1 MLQSIELKLE
11 TKGCKMGMLMIAIG
25 VGFFGSF
32 IVFFIAEEM
41 SLKDADFSDIKDVF
55 TQELSLDESLSKYG
69 TIKYMAMYVIGV
81 FVIGLLVSTQ
91 ILIPNGFG
99 LGFSMAYVFLPSLI
113 GSLIILL
120 VKWRF
125 QPLLKLISSFMFG
138 AGYIGA
144 SAFAVAA
151 THLLLT

>member
-1 MLQSIELKLE
+1 
-11 TKGCKMGMLMIAIG
+11 MGMLMIAIAIG
-25 VGFFGSF
+25 YFGS
-32 IVFFIAEEM
+32 ILVFLVTEEM
-41 SLKDADFSDIKDVF
+41 SLKDSDFSDIKDAF
-55 TQELSLDESLSKYG
+55 TKELSLDESLSKYG
-69 TIKYMAMYVIGV
+69 TIKYMAMYVAVVAI
-81 FVIGLLVSTQ
+81 IGLVVSTQ

-99 LGFSMAYVFLPSLI
+99 LGFNMAYVFLPALI

-151 THLLLT
+151 SYLFLT

>member
-1 MLQSIELKLE
+1 
-11 TKGCKMGMLMIAIG
+11 MGMLMIAIAIG
-25 VGFFGSF
+25 YFGS
-32 IVFFIAEEM
+32 ILVFLIMEEM
-41 SLKDADFSDIKDVF
+41 SLKDSDFSDIKDAF
-55 TQELSLDESLSKYG
+55 TKELSLDESLSKYG
-69 TIKYMAMYVIGV
+69 TIKYMAMYVVVVGI
-81 FVIGLLVSTQ
+81 IGLVISAQ

-99 LGFSMAYVFLPSLI
+99 LGFNMAYVFLPALI

-151 THLLLT
+151 SHLFLT

>member
-1 MLQSIELKLE
+1 
-11 TKGCKMGMLMIAIG
+11 MGMLMIAIG
-25 VGFFGSF
+25 IGFFGS
-32 IVFFIAEEM
+32 IIIFFIAEEM
-41 SLKDADFSDIKDVF
+41 SLKDSNFSDIKDVF
-55 TQELSLDESLSKYG
+55 TQEISLDESLKKYG
-69 TIKYMAMYVIGV
+69 TIKYMALYIMVVCIIGF
-81 FVIGLLVSTQ
+81 FVATQ

-125 QPLLKLISSFMFG
+125 QPLLKLVSSFMFG

-144 SAFAVAA
+144 SAFSVAA
-151 THLLLT
+151 TYLFLA

>member
-1 MLQSIELKLE
+1 
-11 TKGCKMGMLMIAIG
+11 MGMLMIAIA
-25 VGFFGSF
+25 VGFFGS
-32 IVFFIAEEM
+32 ILVFFITEEM
-41 SLKDADFSDIKDVF
+41 SLKDSDFSDIKDAF
-55 TQELSLDESLSKYG
+55 TKELSLDESLSKYG
-69 TIKYMAMYVIGV
+69 TIKYMAMYIALVGI
-81 FVIGLLVSTQ
+81 IGLLVSTQ

-151 THLLLT
+151 THLFLT

>member
-1 MLQSIELKLE
+1 
-11 TKGCKMGMLMIAIG
+11 MGMLMIAIG
-25 VGFFGSF
+25 IGYFGSIILF
-32 IVFFIAEEM
+32 LIAEEM
-41 SLKDADFSDIKDVF
+41 SLKDADFPDIKDVF
-55 TQELSLDESLSKYG
+55 TKELSLDESLTKYG
-69 TIKYMAMYVIGV
+69 TIKYMAMYIIGV
-81 FVIGLLVSTQ
+81 FIIGLLVSTQ
-91 ILIPNGFG
+91 IIIPNGFG
-99 LGFSMAYVFLPSLI
+99 LGFVMAYVFLPSLI

-151 THLLLT
+151 THLFLT

>member
-1 MLQSIELKLE
+1 
-11 TKGCKMGMLMIAIG
+11 MGMLVIAIG
-25 VGFFGSF
+25 IGFFGS
-32 IVFFIAEEM
+32 ILVFLMSEEM
-41 SLKDADFSDIKDVF
+41 SLKDSDFSDIKDAF
-55 TQELSLDESLSKYG
+55 TKELSLDESLSKYG

-81 FVIGLLVSTQ
+81 FLIGFLVSTQ

-113 GSLIILL
+113 GSFIILL

-144 SAFAVAA
+144 SGFAVA
-151 THLLLT
+151 TTNLFLT

>member
-1 MLQSIELKLE
+1 
-11 TKGCKMGMLMIAIG
+11 MGMLMIAIG
-25 VGFFGSF
+25 IGFFAS
-32 IVFFIAEEM
+32 IIIFFIAEEM

-55 TQELSLDESLSKYG
+55 TEELSMNDLVGKYA
-69 TIKYMAMYVIGV
+69 TIKYMALFIIAV
-81 FVIGLLVSTQ
+81 FIIGLLVSTQ
-91 ILIPNGFG
+91 ILIPSGFG
-99 LGFSMAYVFLPSLI
+99 LGFLMAYVFLPSLI

-144 SAFAVAA
+144 SAFSVAIA
-151 THLLLT
+151 HLFLT

>member
-1 MLQSIELKLE
+1 
-11 TKGCKMGMLMIAIG
+11 MGMLMIAIG
-25 VGFFGSF
+25 IGFFGS
-32 IVFFIAEEM
+32 IIIFFIAEEL
-41 SLKDADFSDIKDVF
+41 SLKDSDFSDIKDAF
-55 TQELSLDESLSKYG
+55 TQEISLDESLAKYG
-69 TIKYMAMYVIGV
+69 TVKYMAMYMV
-81 FVIGLLVSTQ
+81 FVFIVGFLVSTQ

-144 SAFAVAA
+144 SAFAVAV

>member
-1 MLQSIELKLE
+1 
-11 TKGCKMGMLMIAIG
+11 MGMLMIAIAI
-25 VGFFGSF
+25 GFFSS
-32 IVFFIAEEM
+32 IIIFFIMEEM

-55 TQELSLDESLSKYG
+55 TEELNLNELVGKYA
-69 TIKYMAMYVIGV
+69 TIKYMALYIIAV
-81 FVIGLLVSTQ
+81 FVVGFLVSML
-91 ILIPNGFG
+91 ILIPSGFS
-99 LGFSMAYVFLPSLI
+99 LGFLMAYVFLPSMI

-144 SAFAVAA
+144 SAFAVAV
-151 THLLLT
+151 THLFMA

>member
-1 MLQSIELKLE
+1 
-11 TKGCKMGMLMIAIG
+11 MGMLMIAIAIG
-25 VGFFGSF
+25 YFGS
-32 IVFFIAEEM
+32 ILVFLVTEEM
-41 SLKDADFSDIKDVF
+41 SLKDSDFSDIKDAF
-55 TQELSLDESLSKYG
+55 TKELSLDESLSKYG
-69 TIKYMAMYVIGV
+69 TIKYMAMYVAVVAIIG
-81 FVIGLLVSTQ
+81 FVVSTQ

-99 LGFSMAYVFLPSLI
+99 LGFNMAYVFLPALI

-151 THLLLT
+151 SHLFLT

>member
-1 MLQSIELKLE
+1 
-11 TKGCKMGMLMIAIG
+11 MGMLMIAIG
-25 VGFFGSF
+25 IGYFGSIILF
-32 IVFFIAEEM
+32 LIAEEM

-55 TQELSLDESLSKYG
+55 TKELSLNEGLTKYG
-69 TIKYMAMYVIGV
+69 TIKYMAMYIIGV

-91 ILIPNGFG
+91 IIIPNSFG
-99 LGFSMAYVFLPSLI
+99 LGFVMAYVFLPSLI

-144 SAFAVAA
+144 SAFAVAV
-151 THLLLT
+151 THLFLT

>member
-1 MLQSIELKLE
+1 MD
-11 TKGCKMGMLMIAIG
+11 MLMIAIAI
-25 VGFFGSF
+25 GFFGS
-32 IVFFIAEEM
+32 ILVFLIMEEM
-41 SLKDADFSDIKDVF
+41 SLKDSDFSDIKDAF
-55 TQELSLDESLSKYG
+55 TKELSLDESLSKYG
-69 TIKYMAMYVIGV
+69 TIKYMAMYVAIV
-81 FVIGLLVSTQ
+81 AIIGLVVSTQ

-99 LGFSMAYVFLPSLI
+99 LGYDMAFVFLPSLI

-151 THLLLT
+151 SHLLLT

>member
-1 MLQSIELKLE
+1 
-11 TKGCKMGMLMIAIG
+11 MGMLMIAIG
-25 VGFFGSF
+25 IGFFAS
-32 IVFFIAEEM
+32 IIIFFIAEEM

-55 TQELSLDESLSKYG
+55 TEELNLNDLVGKYA
-69 TIKYMAMYVIGV
+69 TIKYMALYIIAV
-81 FVIGLLVSTQ
+81 FIIGLLVSIQ
-91 ILIPNGFG
+91 ILIPSGHS
-99 LGFSMAYVFLPSLI
+99 LGFLMAYVFLPSLI

-144 SAFAVAA
+144 SAFAVAIA
-151 THLLLT
+151 HLFLT

>member
-1 MLQSIELKLE
+1 
-11 TKGCKMGMLMIAIG
+11 MGMLMIAIAIG
-25 VGFFGSF
+25 YFGS
-32 IVFFIAEEM
+32 IVAFLIMEEM
-41 SLKDADFSDIKDVF
+41 SLKDSDFSDIKDAF
-55 TQELSLDESLSKYG
+55 TKELSLDESLSKYG
-69 TIKYMAMYVIGV
+69 TIKYMAMYVAIV
-81 FVIGLLVSTQ
+81 AIIGLVVSTQ

-99 LGFSMAYVFLPSLI
+99 LGFNMAYVFLPSLI

-151 THLLLT
+151 SHLFLA

>member
-1 MLQSIELKLE
+1 
-11 TKGCKMGMLMIAIG
+11 MGMLMIAIG
-25 VGFFGSF
+25 IGFFGSI

-41 SLKDADFSDIKDVF
+41 SLKDSNFSDIKDAF
-55 TQELSLDESLSKYG
+55 TKEISLDESLKKYG
-69 TIKYMAMYVIGV
+69 TIKYMAMYVIAV
-81 FVIGLLVSTQ
+81 FIIGILVSTQ
-91 ILIPNGFG
+91 ILIPNDFG
-99 LGFSMAYVFLPSLI
+99 LGFNMAYVFLPSVM

-120 VKWRF
+120 IKWRF

-151 THLLLT
+151 THLFLA

>member
-1 MLQSIELKLE
+1 
-11 TKGCKMGMLMIAIG
+11 MGMLMIAIG
-25 VGFFGSF
+25 IGFFAS
-32 IVFFIAEEM
+32 IIIFFIAEEM

-55 TQELSLDESLSKYG
+55 TEELNLNDLVGKYA
-69 TIKYMAMYVIGV
+69 TIKYMALYIIAV
-81 FVIGLLVSTQ
+81 FIIGLLVSIQ
-91 ILIPNGFG
+91 ILVPSGFG
-99 LGFSMAYVFLPSLI
+99 LGFLMAYVFLPSLI

-144 SAFAVAA
+144 SAFSVAIA
-151 THLLLT
+151 HLFLT

>member
-1 MLQSIELKLE
+1 
-11 TKGCKMGMLMIAIG
+11 MGMLMIAIG
-25 VGFFGSF
+25 IGFFGSI
-32 IVFFIAEEM
+32 IVFFVAEEM
-41 SLKDADFSDIKDVF
+41 SLKDSDFSDIKDAF
-55 TQELSLDESLSKYG
+55 TKELSLDESLSKYG
-69 TIKYMAMYVIGV
+69 TIKYMAMYIIGV
-81 FVIGLLVSTQ
+81 AIIGLLVSTQ

-120 VKWRF
+120 IKWRF

-151 THLLLT
+151 TNLLLT

>member
-1 MLQSIELKLE
+1 
-11 TKGCKMGMLMIAIG
+11 MGMLMIAIG
-25 VGFFGSF
+25 IGFFAS
-32 IVFFIAEEM
+32 IIIFFIAEEM

-55 TQELSLDESLSKYG
+55 TEELNLNDLVGKYA
-69 TIKYMAMYVIGV
+69 TIKYMALFIIAV
-81 FVIGLLVSTQ
+81 FIIGLLVSTQ
-91 ILIPNGFG
+91 ILIPSGFG
-99 LGFSMAYVFLPSLI
+99 LGFLMAYVFLPSLI

-144 SAFAVAA
+144 SAFSVAIA
-151 THLLLT
+151 HLFLT